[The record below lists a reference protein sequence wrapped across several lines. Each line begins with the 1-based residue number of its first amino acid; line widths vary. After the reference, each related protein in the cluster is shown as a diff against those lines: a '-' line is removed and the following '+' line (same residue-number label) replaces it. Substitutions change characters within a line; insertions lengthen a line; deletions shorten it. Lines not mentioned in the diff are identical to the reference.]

1 MEESVRSRNGAM
13 LPQTQPWTVSI
24 HPNGPPS
31 YRIDNRMAAGYKT
44 YVRNAT
50 FLLEVWIMKRH
61 TSLKTTLLVPL
72 MLLVIFSGPASAQ
85 QSRRGGLYGDWNVR
99 TEFNGRQM
107 ESILS
112 FSRDQEGNRTGQW
125 ISFWGISEL
134 KDLTYEEGRLSF
146 ARVRQGRDG
155 QSSTSTFKGTLADGK
170 LSGTVSSDRG
180 EYTLAGERAPRM
192 PRAAGIW
199 DVKITMNEQESMSTL
214 TIGLDEEGELTA
226 RWTSE
231 RGEPAITDVQYS
243 RGNLSFTMKSSNPGR
258 QWEAAFE
265 GAIEEDALSGAI
277 KSDRGE
283 IAAQGTRKGA
293 ALIGTWNLE
302 LVSDRGTRT
311 QRLRVNPDMTGLYG
325 ALPIKKLS
333 FQNGA
338 VSFPMVLQFGDQSS
352 EMTFNGKLE
361 DSKLTGELTSSRGS
375 QKVTGTKVVRT
386 FRRRSTG

>member
-1 MEESVRSRNGAM
+1 MR
-13 LPQTQPWTVSI
+13 
-24 HPNGPPS
+24 
-31 YRIDNRMAAGYKT
+31 
-44 YVRNAT
+44 
-50 FLLEVWIMKRH
+50 RH
-61 TSLKTTLLVPL
+61 TSLRAALPASV
-72 MLLVIFSGPASAQ
+72 MLLVVFSGLGSAQ
-85 QSRRGGLYGDWNVR
+85 QSRRGGLYGDWIVK
-99 TEFNGRQM
+99 TEFDGRQM

-134 KDLTYEEGRLSF
+134 QDLTYEEGRLSF

-155 QSSTSTFKGTLADGK
+155 ESSTSTFKGTITEGK

-180 EYTLAGERAPRM
+180 EYTLAGQRAPRM

-199 DVKITMNEQESMSTL
+199 DMKITMNDRESTSTL
-214 TIGLDEEGELTA
+214 TIGVDEEGELTA

-243 RGNLSFTMKSSNPGR
+243 RGNLTFTMKSTNPDR

-265 GAIEEDALSGAI
+265 GTVEQDTLSGAI

-283 IAAQGTRKGA
+283 ITAQGTRKGA
-293 ALIGTWNLE
+293 ALIGTWNLD

-325 ALPIKKLS
+325 ALPIKKVS

-338 VSFPMVLQFGDQSS
+338 VNFPMVLQFGDQSF
-352 EMTFNGKLE
+352 EMNFSGKLE
-361 DSKLTGELTSSRGS
+361 DSKLTGELSSSRGS
-375 QKVTGTKVVRT
+375 QKVTGTKIVRT
-386 FRRRSTG
+386 FRRRTTG